1 MKRVLGKFWLIFGL
15 GCGCFLFCSCSGS
28 NLIWCKSGLI
38 LTYNRHTGQLEV
50 LYENTT
56 KQVEV
61 IHDTVYVEANSVIT
75 KD

>member
-1 MKRVLGKFWLIFGL
+1 MRRVLSKFWLIFGL

-56 KQVEV
+56 KTVEV
-61 IHDTVYVEANSVIT
+61 VHDTVYIEANKAIT
-75 KD
+75 YD

>member
-1 MKRVLGKFWLIFGL
+1 MRRILSKFWLIFGL
-15 GCGCFLFCSCSGS
+15 GCGCFLTCSCSGG

-56 KQVEV
+56 KTVEV
-61 IHDTVYVEANSVIT
+61 VHDTVYIDANKVIT
-75 KD
+75 EK

>member
-1 MKRVLGKFWLIFGL
+1 MRQVLSKFWLIFGL

>member
-1 MKRVLGKFWLIFGL
+1 MRRILGKFWLIFGL

>member
-1 MKRVLGKFWLIFGL
+1 MKRIFGKFWLIFGL
-15 GCGCFLFCSCSGS
+15 ACGCFLFCSCSGS

-56 KQVEV
+56 KTVEV
-61 IHDTVYVEANSVIT
+61 VHDTVYIEANKAI
-75 KD
+75 K

>member
-1 MKRVLGKFWLIFGL
+1 MRRILGKFWLIFGL

-56 KQVEV
+56 KTVEV
-61 IHDTVYVEANSVIT
+61 VHDTIYIEANSVIT

>member
-1 MKRVLGKFWLIFGL
+1 MKRVLGKFLMIFGL
-15 GCGCFLFCSCSGS
+15 GCGCFLTCSCSSG

-56 KQVEV
+56 KTVEV
-61 IHDTVYVEANSVIT
+61 VHDTVYIEANKAIT
-75 KD
+75 YD

>member
-1 MKRVLGKFWLIFGL
+1 MRRVLSKFWLIFGL

-56 KQVEV
+56 KTVEV
-61 IHDTVYVEANSVIT
+61 VHDTIYIEANSVIT

>member
-1 MKRVLGKFWLIFGL
+1 MRRILSKFWLIFGL

-56 KQVEV
+56 KTVEV
-61 IHDTVYVEANSVIT
+61 IHDTVYIEANNAIT
-75 KD
+75 YD

>member
-1 MKRVLGKFWLIFGL
+1 MKRILGKFWLIFGL

-56 KQVEV
+56 KTVEV
-61 IHDTVYVEANSVIT
+61 VHDTIYIEANSVIT

>member
-1 MKRVLGKFWLIFGL
+1 MRRVLSKFWLIFGM

-61 IHDTVYVEANSVIT
+61 IHDTIYVEANSVIT

>member
-1 MKRVLGKFWLIFGL
+1 MKRILGKFLVIFGM

-56 KQVEV
+56 KTVEV
-61 IHDTVYVEANSVIT
+61 VHDTVYIEANSVIT